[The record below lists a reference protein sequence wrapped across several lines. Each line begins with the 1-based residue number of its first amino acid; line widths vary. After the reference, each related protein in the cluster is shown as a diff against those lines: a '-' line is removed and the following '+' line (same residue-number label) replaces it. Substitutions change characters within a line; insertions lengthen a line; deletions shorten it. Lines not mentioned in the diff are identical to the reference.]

1 MKKLITLLLG
11 ALLPYLLLHAQQYQ
25 VLETVKADIRKSYG
39 MEGPHRLDEFGTL
52 SKAPAGYKPFYISH
66 YGRHGSRYAWD
77 SKTYT
82 LLRDVFDKAA
92 ELDVLTPYGK
102 DFARKYKEVYMEPY
116 INAGDLV
123 PLGYD
128 QHLAI
133 GEFVYGQFPQVFK
146 GRKKVEAISSTGQR
160 CIVSMG
166 AFTLGLKGGNPKLTV
181 RLHSDH
187 VGMGIVAPPSA
198 PSSLVRHFKGEK
210 DESEMEGIQAFFER
224 TSGYREVLD
233 KLFTDSSFLDSFKDG
248 AADFVHEL
256 WQFLCGYHNYEPRP
270 LFDDLLSPEQR
281 LRFWEADN
289 YLSFR
294 SDITARY
301 TMIPLLQDIIQ
312 KAEASFL
319 DSNQAA
325 HLRFGHD
332 YILEGLVTLIDLNG
346 WGTIPEKPEQAKYW
360 FQNYN
365 IPMAATL
372 LFVFYKNK
380 KGDIL
385 FKVVMNEND
394 AYLPQLTPVQSNFYR
409 WSDFRSWT
417 DQLLK
422 EHPELS

>member
-1 MKKLITLLLG
+1 
-11 ALLPYLLLHAQQYQ
+11 
-25 VLETVKADIRKSYG
+25 
-39 MEGPHRLDEFGTL
+39 
-52 SKAPAGYKPFYISH
+52 
-66 YGRHGSRYAWD
+66 
-77 SKTYT
+77 
-82 LLRDVFDKAA
+82 
-92 ELDVLTPYGK
+92 
-102 DFARKYKEVYMEPY
+102 MEPY

-198 PSSLVRHFKGEK
+198 PKSLVRHFKGEK
-210 DESEMEGIQAFFER
+210 EESEMEGIQAFFER

-248 AADFVHEL
+248 PADFVHEL

-301 TMIPLLQDIIQ
+301 GMIPLLKDIME
-312 KAEASFL
+312 KAEASF
-319 DSNQAA
+319 DDPNRAA

-332 YILEGLVTLIDLNG
+332 YILEGLLTLLNINNLG
-346 WGTIPEKPEQAKYW
+346 VIPDKPEEAKYW
-360 FQNYN
+360 FQNYH
-365 IPMAATL
+365 IPMAGTL

-380 KGDIL
+380 AGDIL
-385 FKVVMNEND
+385 FKPVLNEND
-394 AYLPQLTPVQSNFYR
+394 ATLPDLEPVQDNFYR
-409 WSDFRSWT
+409 WSDFRAYT
-417 DQLLK
+417 DKILQ
-422 EHPELS
+422 EHPQL